1 MKKYIILLTLI
12 ILIISANSRAQSFKF
27 MERDVVF
34 GSTPGQFLEIFP
46 EFKMNSEL
54 KADNIT
60 GYSFTTIL
68 PDCDVIYDV
77 LFDAGG
83 LMQFKL
89 TSNCNSEEKD
99 KHIIE
104 PILSQFE
111 FVPDKNLDE
120 EVMGDVLETYKKEKL
135 TATAFI
141 GGFYILTITCSEMSN

>member
-1 MKKYIILLTLI
+1 MKKYLI
-12 ILIISANSRAQSFKF
+12 FIVLIFLVISANLQAQSFKF

-34 GSTPGQFLEIFP
+34 GSTPEQFLETFP
-46 EFKMNSEL
+46 EFKMNNEL
-54 KADNIT
+54 KADNST

-68 PDCDVIYDV
+68 PDCEVIYDV

-99 KHIIE
+99 KHIIG

-120 EVMGDVLETYKKEKL
+120 EVMGDVLETYKKDKL
-135 TATAFI
+135 IATAFI
-141 GGFYILTITCSEMSN
+141 GGFYILTITCSGR